1 VAGSASPC
9 ASEQSFIRN
18 ASPSG
23 RYDYKSWA
31 TNAKGER
38 VARKCSSKD
47 ARVSAD
53 LVSNSYRNANGCDT
67 VFGLVF
73 DLDAHRAKDCWKD
86 ADGRLDWSLIF
97 PAVQKEI
104 PEVASLICYAVRS
117 TGGKGLGVVMAIT
130 PLPIVVSTAAN
141 QKSALKLQGRLLT
154 VFERLGFGADFGA
167 RGVSRDLPNFNNP
180 VKLVYRNTEP
190 LRALE
195 RSGRP
200 VVTELHRILNAR
212 DRAARI
218 SERIYNDERVEK
230 GLARLVLW
238 LLGAMSFD
246 KAWSFDGRDYSRKFK
261 KVPYLSG
268 WTISA
273 SMRELCVLT
282 GLSDA
287 FLRKYLKNSPKW
299 LKAAHYDGEG
309 WNLSIPLS
317 KDVPWLQERS
327 LHLLQKTQDLKEK
340 VDFDPNELCLPW
352 WVQDGERNLWIV
364 RLALMYKWAGYS
376 LDCAIEKVLLRVN
389 AIPNAATSRNCR
401 SVRSIV
407 KSLYRRLP
415 EHFGLGAV
423 KQLPDWI
430 RDDKLFCT
438 LFSRITSRR
447 GETPR
452 QVLVSSS
459 AEIEKSEFEMSPTK
473 LRTFSQQKDKKDDF
487 LFIMSGS
494 NAEPLERVFDS
505 SSDVQSVQKVKRLIA
520 IRHRQRVG
528 IFDGDRLLLCLTRR
542 HYQASL
548 VLERLSERPEYSSF
562 ELRLYTPHLKK
573 QSSFFAA
580 IDNCP
585 RAVPADG
592 FCGRRATR
600 SEKIASWMEEKG
612 MVYVELKSNL
622 ELKDKDV
629 PF

>member
-1 VAGSASPC
+1 MVSRGLYRSLPKKARSVAGSASPC
-9 ASEQSFIRN
+9 ASEQSFISN

-38 VARKCSSKD
+38 VARKCLSKD
-47 ARVSAD
+47 ARLSAD
-53 LVSNSYRNANGCDT
+53 LVSNSYRNANGCET

-86 ADGRLDWSLIF
+86 ADGKLDWSLIF
-97 PAVQKEI
+97 PALQKEI

-154 VFERLGFGADFGA
+154 VFDRLGFGADFGA

-246 KAWSFDGRDYSRKFK
+246 KAWSFEGRNYSRKFK

-273 SMRELCVLT
+273 SMRDLCVLT

-287 FLRKYLKNSPKW
+287 FLRKYLKNPPKW
-299 LKAAHYDGEG
+299 LKSAHYDGEG

-317 KDVPWLQERS
+317 KDVSWLEERS
-327 LHLLQKTQDLKEK
+327 LHFLQKTQDLKEK

-389 AIPNAATSRNCR
+389 AIPKAETSRNCR

-423 KQLPDWI
+423 RQLPDWI
-430 RDDKLFCT
+430 RDDKLFCI
-438 LFSRITSRR
+438 LFSRINPRR
-447 GETPR
+447 GETPCR
-452 QVLVSSS
+452 PLDSSFV
-459 AEIEKSEFEMSPTK
+459 EIEKCEFEMSPTK
-473 LRTFSQQKDKKDDF
+473 LQTFSQEMDKEEDS
-487 LFIMSGS
+487 LFIDCGGK
-494 NAEPLERVFDS
+494 NEPIVAVFDKF
-505 SSDVQSVQKVKRLIA
+505 SDVQSGRKVKRLIA

-528 IFDGDRLLLCLTRR
+528 ILM
-542 HYQASL
+542 
-548 VLERLSERPEYSSF
+548 VI
-562 ELRLYTPHLKK
+562 
-573 QSSFFAA
+573 SFFCA
-580 IDNCP
+580 
-585 RAVPADG
+585 
-592 FCGRRATR
+592 
-600 SEKIASWMEEKG
+600 
-612 MVYVELKSNL
+612 
-622 ELKDKDV
+622 
-629 PF
+629 

>member
-1 VAGSASPC
+1 MAGSASPC

-47 ARVSAD
+47 ARLSAD
-53 LVSNSYRNANGCDT
+53 LVSNSYRNVNGCET

-73 DLDAHRAKDCWKD
+73 DLDVHRAKDCWKD
-86 ADGRLDWSLIF
+86 ADGKLDWTLIF
-97 PAVQKEI
+97 PALQKEI
-104 PEVASLICYAVRS
+104 PEVAGLICYAVRS

-130 PLPIVVSTAAN
+130 PLPIIVSTAAN

-154 VFERLGFGADFGA
+154 VFDRLGFGADFGA

-212 DRAARI
+212 DRAERI

-273 SMRELCVLT
+273 SLREICTLT

-287 FLRKYLKNSPKW
+287 FLRKYLKNPPKW
-299 LKAAHYDGEG
+299 LKATHYDGEG
-309 WNLSIPLS
+309 WNLSVPLS

-389 AIPNAATSRNCR
+389 AIPNAESSRNCR

-423 KQLPDWI
+423 KQLLDWI
-430 RDDKLFCT
+430 RDDKLFCS
-438 LFSRITSRR
+438 LFSRINLRR
-447 GETPR
+447 GETPCR
-452 QVLVSSS
+452 LLDFSS
-459 AEIEKSEFEMSPTK
+459 AQIEESEFEMSPTK
-473 LRTFSQQKDKKDDF
+473 LRTFSQQEDKKDDF
-487 LFIMSGS
+487 LFIMSGI
-494 NAEPLERVFDS
+494 NAAPREEVFDS
-505 SSDVQSVQKVKRLIA
+505 PSDIQSVPRVKRLIA

-528 IFDGDRLLLCLTRR
+528 IFDGDSLVLCLTRR

-548 VLERLSERPEYSSF
+548 VLGRLSERPEYSSH
-562 ELRLYTPHLKK
+562 ELKIYTPHLKR

-580 IDNCP
+580 IDRCP
-585 RAVPADG
+585 RAIPALG
-592 FCGRRATR
+592 FCGRRETR
-600 SEKIASWMEEKG
+600 SEKFASLREEKWFSDFD
-612 MVYVELKSNL
+612 MKFDLNSFNDEIL
-622 ELKDKDV
+622 
-629 PF
+629 F

>member
-47 ARVSAD
+47 ARLSAD
-53 LVSNSYRNANGCDT
+53 LVSNSYRNANGCET

-86 ADGRLDWSLIF
+86 VDGRLDWSLIF
-97 PAVQKEI
+97 PALQKEI
-104 PEVASLICYAVRS
+104 PDVASLICYAVRS

-141 QKSALKLQGRLLT
+141 QKSALKLQGRLLA
-154 VFERLGFGADFGA
+154 VFDRLGFGADFGA

-195 RSGRP
+195 RSGRA

-246 KAWSFDGRDYSRKFK
+246 KAWSFDGRDYSREFK

-273 SMRELCVLT
+273 SMRELCTLT

-287 FLRKYLKNSPKW
+287 FLRKYLKNPPKW

-309 WNLSIPLS
+309 WNLSIQLS

-389 AIPNAATSRNCR
+389 AIPNAESSRNCR

-430 RDDKLFCT
+430 RDDKLFCS
-438 LFSRITSRR
+438 LFSRISHRR
-447 GETPR
+447 GEAPLR
-452 QVLVSSS
+452 VLDSSFV
-459 AEIEKSEFEMSPTK
+459 ELKESEFEMSPTK

-528 IFDGDRLLLCLTRR
+528 IFDGDSLVLCLTRR

-548 VLERLSERPEYSSF
+548 VLERLSERPEFSSL
-562 ELRLYTPHLKK
+562 ELKLYTPHMKK
-573 QSSFFAA
+573 QTSFFAA

-592 FCGRRATR
+592 FCRRRATR
-600 SEKIASWMEEKG
+600 SEKIMSWMDKKG
-612 MVYVELKSNL
+612 SSNVEIQSCLNFFFD
-622 ELKDKDV
+622 EI

>member
-1 VAGSASPC
+1 VAGSESPC

-18 ASPSG
+18 PSPSG

-31 TNAKGER
+31 MNAKGER

-47 ARVSAD
+47 ARLSAD
-53 LVSNSYRNANGCDT
+53 LVYNSYRNANGCET

-86 ADGRLDWSLIF
+86 ANGRLDWSLIF
-97 PAVQKEI
+97 PALQKEI

-154 VFERLGFGADFGA
+154 VFDRLGFGADFGA

-200 VVTELHRILNAR
+200 VVTELHRVLNAR

-246 KAWSFDGRDYSRKFK
+246 KAWSFEGKDYSRKFK

-273 SMRELCVLT
+273 SMRELCTLT

-287 FLRKYLKNSPKW
+287 FLRKYLKNPPKW

-309 WNLSIPLS
+309 WNLNIPLS

-327 LHLLQKTQDLKEK
+327 LHLLQKTEDLKEK

-389 AIPNAATSRNCR
+389 AIPNAECSRNCR

-423 KQLPDWI
+423 KQLPNWI
-430 RDDKLFCT
+430 RDDRIFCT
-438 LFSRITSRR
+438 FFSRTNTRR
-447 GETPR
+447 GETPCP
-452 QVLVSSS
+452 VLDSSS
-459 AEIEKSEFEMSPTK
+459 VELKMSEFEMSPTK

-494 NAEPLERVFDS
+494 NAEPLVKVFDS
-505 SSDVQSVQKVKRLIA
+505 SWDVQSVQKVKRLIA

-528 IFDGDRLLLCLTRR
+528 IFDGDSLVLCLTRR

-548 VLERLSERPEYSSF
+548 VLERLSMRPEYSTF
-562 ELRLYTPHLKK
+562 ELKLYTPHLKK
-573 QSSFFAA
+573 QTSFFAA
-580 IDNCP
+580 INNVH

-600 SEKIASWMEEKG
+600 GEKITDWREEKG
-612 MVYVELKSNL
+612 MTYVGMKSNL
-622 ELKDKDV
+622 NLFDDQI